1 MVHGFGLAELQA
13 DTPTGSSGS
22 SGSPASRTISG
33 AGDGSSIRA
42 GAGIGDRQVRD
53 GRTGAGIGTGASTL
67 GRSDALSAKV
77 ALGVGGTD
85 AAGGTWDTSRGG
97 SGALGLLIP
106 PAIRPSTKMYSD
118 WSDYELLARA
128 RS

>member
-1 MVHGFGLAELQA
+1 MIDLLLLLLLEEEEDGSSKTHKSGLYL
-13 DTPTGSSGS
+13 PSKSSGS

-85 AAGGTWDTSRGG
+85 AAGGTRDT
-97 SGALGLLIP
+97 
-106 PAIRPSTKMYSD
+106 
-118 WSDYELLARA
+118 
-128 RS
+128 